1 MRYRCAALMPSRAD
15 EALKRSLPGSEKE
28 RDDDRGYRHQDV
40 LVHGEGGHQLLDTH
54 LDQTKK
60 TFGVCRN
67 RLGESAIWRQ
77 PQIKSDLAVWRFGDG
92 FAKSKPYAQTY
103 L

>member
-54 LDQTKK
+54 LDQTKNLSVFSE
-60 TFGVCRN
+60 TVWAN
-67 RLGESAIWRQ
+67 R
-77 PQIKSDLAVWRFGDG
+77 RFGDSL
-92 FAKSKPYAQTY
+92 K
-103 L
+103 